1 MTRHGP
7 NLVAALERAIH
18 QPDDDWG
25 KDRLHVSDL
34 AVAIEGAD
42 GKCPRQLWLRLHGA
56 EAKPTLPG
64 QQLMYEAGHR
74 LHRAVAEWLQRSLPS
89 GWSVFDVEKDLT
101 SVLPEGLSGRS
112 DIMLLGPAPESER
125 VVVDVKTTRGVAF
138 RFMTDAPKPAHVLQI
153 QAYMMARLA
162 HYGIILYLDREG
174 QNFCKQFY
182 VERDDAR
189 VLASLDKAVAAS
201 TTSEPPPI
209 LDPVTKKGK
218 LDEPWQCSW
227 CDYRGVSCPGAIAA
241 YEERTLN
248 AQLVASIEAL
258 P

>member
-1 MTRHGP
+1 MRNGP
-7 NLVAALERAIH
+7 NLVKALERAIH
-18 QPDDDWG
+18 RPEDDWG
-25 KDRLHVSDL
+25 RDRLHVSDL

-56 EAKPTLPG
+56 EARPTLPG

-74 LHRAVAEWLQRSLPS
+74 LHRAVAEWLRKSLPD
-89 GWSVFDVEKDLT
+89 GWQVAFVESDL
-101 SVLPEGLSGRS
+101 SAMLPEGLSGRC
-112 DIMLLGPAPESER
+112 DILLSGPDLER
-125 VVVDVKTTRGVAF
+125 VVVDCKTVRGAAF
-138 RFMTDAPKPAHVLQI
+138 RFMTDEPKPAHVLQL
-153 QAYMMARLA
+153 QAYMMALDA
-162 HYGIILYLDREG
+162 AYGIVLYIDREG

-189 VLASLDKAVAAS
+189 VLASLDSAVAFS
-201 TTSEPPPI
+201 TVTEPPPV

-227 CDYRGVSCPGAIAA
+227 CDYCGISCPGAMAA